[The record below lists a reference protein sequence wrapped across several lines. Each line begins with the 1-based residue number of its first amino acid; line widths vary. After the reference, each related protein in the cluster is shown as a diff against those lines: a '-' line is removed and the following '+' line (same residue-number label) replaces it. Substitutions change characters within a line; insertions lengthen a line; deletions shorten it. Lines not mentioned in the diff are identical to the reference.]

1 VETSVA
7 EWRQLRSTRIRDA
20 LAAILMILSAG
31 LLQGTMPTPATAT
44 ELLMFEEAGCPWCIK
59 WNREVG
65 PAYPR
70 SPEGKRA
77 PLHRLDI
84 RAALPA
90 GIQLDRPVRAT
101 PTFVLI
107 EDGREV
113 GRITGY
119 PGPDFFWSLLEEM
132 MKKLPL
138 LDKPRSPSPRA
149 AALAIDA
156 WSMA

>member
-1 VETSVA
+1 V
-7 EWRQLRSTRIRDA
+7 WRQLRSTRSRDA
-20 LAAILMILSAG
+20 LAAACIGFFAVVLHGVAVPAPASA
-31 LLQGTMPTPATAT
+31 A

-59 WNREVG
+59 WHNEVG

-77 PLHRLDI
+77 PLRRLDI
-84 RAALPA
+84 RAALPV
-90 GIQLDRPVRAT
+90 GIRLDTPVRAT
-101 PTFVLI
+101 PTFVLVD
-107 EDGREV
+107 DGREV

-119 PGPDFFWSLLEEM
+119 PGPDFFWSMLDEM

-149 AALAIDA
+149 ASLATDA
-156 WSMA
+156 WRMA